1 MKHLILTCFLISLT
15 QIAFSQ
21 TLTQSGC
28 EPVAGET
35 DRRYRLDTSLF
46 TTGLPHAVKGSGVV
60 WDFTKLQGTYP
71 ITVDSFNL
79 PSASPGNSLYPGSTY
94 VQHLDDLYSYYKS
107 VQNPSQTELLGAWST
122 SLILTFTNSAI
133 VAGYPVNYGYHLVDP
148 VSGSYKYNTTNGPC
162 NGSIE
167 VTADGTGTLNLPGN
181 ITFTNVLRLKTVQT
195 VTLASGIFP
204 VGSYQ
209 QVTYNYYSANQK
221 FPIINFR
228 YTTYQLLIGTPTIT
242 AYGYG
247 MDDYFTI
254 VGLNQNALEKGC
266 EVYPTPFHDVL
277 SIPLACAQVVSKYR
291 FYTITGA
298 KIAESCDLNQNLL
311 QNLPEGLLFIELEGP
326 AGTLRKKIYKE

>member
-1 MKHLILTCFLISLT
+1 MKHLLITCFLLSFAQQVL
-15 QIAFSQ
+15 SQ

-46 TTGLPHAVKGSGVV
+46 TTGLPHSVSGNGVV
-60 WDFTKLQGTYP
+60 WDFTRLQGTYP

-79 PSASPGNSLYPGSTY
+79 PAASPGNSLYPGATY
-94 VQHLDDLYSYYKS
+94 VQHLDDLYSFYKS
-107 VQNPSQTELLGAWST
+107 VQNPSQTELLGAWSA

-133 VAGYPVNYGYHLVDP
+133 VAGYPVSYGYHLVDP

-162 NGSIE
+162 NGSIS

-209 QVTYNYYSANQK
+209 QVTYNYYSGNQK

-254 VGLNQNALEKGC
+254 VGLHPNTPPTGC
-266 EVYPTPFHDVL
+266 EVYPNPFQDQLNL
-277 SIPLACAQVVSKYR
+277 SLACTQTISNYR
-291 FYTITGA
+291 FYSLTGTIL
-298 KIAESCDLNQNLL
+298 AEGKYLDQVLL
-311 QNLPEGLLFIELEGP
+311 QNIPTGLLFLEMESPTGSI
-326 AGTLRKKIYKE
+326 RKKIYKD